1 MKILEIVTLL
11 FSCFSQMQTFT
22 IHAKKI
28 EILQSHRRLNGS
40 ILAVNRNKWKNYLR
54 TNVSLLADAVEEP

>member
-1 MKILEIVTLL
+1 
-11 FSCFSQMQTFT
+11 MQTFT

-28 EILQSHRRLNGS
+28 EILQSHSGS

>member
-1 MKILEIVTLL
+1 
-11 FSCFSQMQTFT
+11 MQTFT

-28 EILQSHRRLNGS
+28 EILQNHRRLNGS

-54 TNVSLLADAVEEP
+54 TNASLLDAVEEP